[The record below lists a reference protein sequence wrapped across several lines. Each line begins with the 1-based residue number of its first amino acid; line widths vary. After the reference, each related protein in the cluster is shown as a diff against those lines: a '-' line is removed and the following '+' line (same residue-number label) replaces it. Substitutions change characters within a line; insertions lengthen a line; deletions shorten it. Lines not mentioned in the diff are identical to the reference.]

1 MFMIFALQVK
11 PQKSFVCF
19 RGYFPHQFSKIVINC
34 QTYQN
39 YLFRMLCRGLFIE
52 PRRPQISFRV
62 RARVARGSGIG
73 QVPASGCERM
83 CRGTVTF
90 TSART
95 HLSAFDARSTC
106 SRRLAVAVAC
116 RVFARTCVQG
126 ALSACR

>member
-1 MFMIFALQVK
+1 MAWRVVISSSSWEAGFWRGERR
-11 PQKSFVCF
+11 QKAPRLPVDDWTN
-19 RGYFPHQFSKIVINC
+19 R
-34 QTYQN
+34 
-39 YLFRMLCRGLFIE
+39 

-83 CRGTVTF
+83 CRGTVTVP
-90 TSART
+90 SART